1 MKFPDYGRNV
11 VKLVEAI
18 KGIEDR
24 ATRTAAAE
32 QVVAIMGQLNP
43 KTKETG
49 NWRLRVWEHLML
61 MSNWELD
68 VDVPAGVHKEATMD
82 FKPRKVG
89 YSDGQITFR
98 HYGRFLEEM
107 INVVKDMP
115 EGEEREEL
123 VKEIAMHMKRMYLM
137 WNRDTVNDELIVK
150 QLDRLSKSGI
160 QLPEEF
166 RFDETKKILA
176 EMKVEESAKQQQSR
190 PKSKKKRKN
199 K

>member
-68 VDVPAGVHKEATMD
+68 VDVPAGVHKEATTD

-150 QLDRLSKSGI
+150 QLDRLSRSGI